1 MTCTRIM
8 TRIIINLTS
17 LEALNDKEYLVK
29 EIVLFRNLY
38 KQKRLLQ

>member
-29 EIVLFRNLY
+29 EIVLFRNVY